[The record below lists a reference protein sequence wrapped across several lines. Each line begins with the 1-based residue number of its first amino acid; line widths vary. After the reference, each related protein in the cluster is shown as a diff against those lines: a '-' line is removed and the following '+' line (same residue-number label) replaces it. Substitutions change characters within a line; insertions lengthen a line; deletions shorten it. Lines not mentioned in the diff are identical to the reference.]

1 MVFTWM
7 AFAWANVNVLV
18 QAEVEEKFSS
28 QVKNVERSFDDHELE
43 LIEKGFIFFPPR
55 EIIKPSEKKNLPET
69 NKIEQSQLKKEIK
82 EDREQRCFV
91 EIVRKYQKRNGG
103 IIDKSVKTTFNW
115 NDIVE
120 IYGYDTIC
128 YLSGEPINLL
138 KRNYNFDHKVP
149 VSRGGDNS
157 LDNLGITHEVV
168 NRMKTDLTPEELME
182 WCKKILEF
190 NGYKVMK

>member
-1 MVFTWM
+1 M
-7 AFAWANVNVLV
+7 
-18 QAEVEEKFSS
+18 K
-28 QVKNVERSFDDHELE
+28 KKILE
-43 LIEKGFIFFPPR
+43 LRKEGKTYNQIVKILGCSKSTVSYHCGVGQKEKTKKRTVNLRVSNP
-55 EIIKPSEKKNLPET
+55 IIQKLDNYKTREKKE
-69 NKIEQSQLKKEIK
+69 LKKEIK

-103 IIDKSVKTTFNW
+103 IIDKIVKTTFNW

-120 IYGYDTIC
+120 IYGYDTFC

-190 NGYKVMK
+190 NGYKVIK